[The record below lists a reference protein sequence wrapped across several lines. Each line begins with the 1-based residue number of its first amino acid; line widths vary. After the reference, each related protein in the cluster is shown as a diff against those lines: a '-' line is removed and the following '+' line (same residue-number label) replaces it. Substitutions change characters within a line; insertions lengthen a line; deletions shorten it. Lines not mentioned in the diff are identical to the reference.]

1 MRRLSEQPTR
11 RRLLSGVAGAAAVAA
26 AGCAGRRGRGDDVP
40 EGTPVAVASLD
51 GRPDAAQPVGFT
63 APEAFCR
70 YPTRRVEI
78 VGVDDGTVTDELTAT
93 DAATTTD
100 AATATTSETDEPGGT
115 LTDAGATDTT
125 ETTTDAVAESPTAT
139 LDLTCLA
146 RGNGRFELSGGAV
159 ARGQWTAPAT
169 DRYTVS
175 AVYDGH
181 GQCRYDAADTANV
194 VASLTS
200 GVVVRPADSQRVLAQ
215 ETTQDAGTVPDDPVT
230 EGVQDAVRF
239 ALDQVDPD
247 ELGPFARW
255 VGRQSARLAEG
266 VLGAELVGPAEDGF
280 PAAETDV
287 QTITT
292 RFDAEGGSTY
302 TFEYAPRALLV
313 GEIDTDERFRA
324 SAQATYE
331 PRGFRVQR
339 Q

>member
-1 MRRLSEQPTR
+1 MKRLSERPTR
-11 RRLLSGVAGAAAVAA
+11 RRLLSGIAGAAAVAT
-26 AGCAGRRGRGDDVP
+26 AGCAGRRGRGDTVP
-40 EGTPVAVASLD
+40 EGTPIAVTSLD
-51 GRPDAAQPVGFT
+51 GQPDAVQPVGFN
-63 APEAFCR
+63 AADAFCR
-70 YPTRRVEI
+70 YPTQRVETTG
-78 VGVDDGTVTDELTAT
+78 VGGEETAT
-93 DAATTTD
+93 DTATAADATT
-100 AATATTSETDEPGGT
+100 
-115 LTDAGATDTT
+115 ATDTGPATNT
-125 ETTTDAVAESPTAT
+125 ETTTDARTTDTSEDTPTAT

-169 DRYTVS
+169 DRYTVT

-181 GQCRYDAADTANV
+181 GQCRYDEADTANV

-200 GVVVRPADSQRVLAQ
+200 GVVVRPADSERVLTQ
-215 ETTQDAGTVPDDPVT
+215 EITQDAGTVPDDPVT

-280 PAAETDV
+280 PAAETEV
-287 QTITT
+287 QTVTT

-302 TFEYAPRALLV
+302 IFEYAPRALLV
-313 GEIDTDERFRA
+313 GEIDTDEQFRA

>member
-1 MRRLSEQPTR
+1 MRGLSEQPTR
-11 RRLLSGVAGAAAVAA
+11 RRLLSGVAGAAAVGV

-51 GRPDAAQPVGFT
+51 GRPDAAQPVGFN
-63 APEAFCR
+63 AADAFCR
-70 YPTRRVEI
+70 YPTQRVEI
-78 VGVDDGTVTDELTAT
+78 GGGTATPADTDESSGTGT
-93 DAATTTD
+93 GV
-100 AATATTSETDEPGGT
+100 GGT
-115 LTDAGATDTT
+115 DTSG
-125 ETTTDAVAESPTAT
+125 TTVDAVAESPTAT

-159 ARGQWTAPAT
+159 ARGEWTAPAT

-292 RFDAEGGSTY
+292 RFDAEAGSTY

-331 PRGFRVQR
+331 PRAFRVQR

>member
-51 GRPDAAQPVGFT
+51 GRPDAAPPVGFT

-78 VGVDDGTVTDELTAT
+78 GGVDDGTVTDELTAT
-93 DAATTTD
+93 DAATATNADGSSEMATD
-100 AATATTSETDEPGGT
+100 A
-115 LTDAGATDTT
+115 DALS

-215 ETTQDAGTVPDDPVT
+215 ETTQDAGTVPDDLVT

-266 VLGAELVGPAEDGF
+266 VLGSELVGPAEDGF

-331 PRGFRVQR
+331 PRAFRVQR